1 MESWRNPN
9 HFSQLLQSRR
19 ARWIPKNPIFNWIT
33 LLSATLSSLFSP
45 AQRHIPIPSF
55 LQLFLPLFFPLLEVG
70 SPEGLFVFF
79 GGSSWHSAPGIFPCA
94 PCSNNHTSTP
104 SWNKAG
110 LHLGEGYDNQGEI
123 RDHIWNWEKLVNFH
137 EKSMRSWN
145 DFFFFF
151 PRGGRKL
158 ISKSTSSELTPVCGN
173 FDIHYLLLTFSRAAE
188 KAALEHSRMAQHPHR
203 IFISHKKTRGEKSKL
218 IFFFLACSGNHLLL
232 KTTQMV
238 VGIKAF
244 SWLFFFFNFIFF
256 KAPGFA
262 GGWNSWKA
270 QSKKTNKQT
279 KRGCVSPGGQV
290 TLLAYSSPSLGMLN
304 HISGSSQAANFL
316 VRLLFVTA

>member
-151 PRGGRKL
+151 SPVVEENWYQSQQARSL
-158 ISKSTSSELTPVCGN
+158 PQSVEISTSITCFWPLAGRQKKQRSNTREW
-173 FDIHYLLLTFSRAAE
+173 
-188 KAALEHSRMAQHPHR
+188 HSTHTEFLFH
-203 IFISHKKTRGEKSKL
+203 TRKPEGR
-218 IFFFLACSGNHLLL
+218 NP
-232 KTTQMV
+232 
-238 VGIKAF
+238 
-244 SWLFFFFNFIFF
+244 N
-256 KAPGFA
+256 
-262 GGWNSWKA
+262 
-270 QSKKTNKQT
+270 
-279 KRGCVSPGGQV
+279 
-290 TLLAYSSPSLGMLN
+290 
-304 HISGSSQAANFL
+304 
-316 VRLLFVTA
+316 